1 MGSAVSETK
10 LRAWWWHRQGL
21 DGSLAGETAAEVLA
35 RTGWA
40 RSIGGAAPYLTL
52 FARAGLRRSEVDAAL
67 SDLKIYELP
76 AARGC
81 TYVVPAEDFPLALAA
96 GQPFADDE
104 LKVARK
110 LGVSNA
116 EIDKLRAAVL
126 KALAAGPLD
135 PDALRTAAGS
145 AVRNLGPEGAKKG
158 LTTTLPVA
166 LGLLQAAGQIRRV
179 PMNGR
184 IDQQRYRYIAWNCPV
199 EGSFTDLA
207 RRYFCWI
214 GPATAGEFQT
224 FSGLEVKA
232 AKAATEP
239 LKLAEASEGRLL
251 LPEDLEAFRRFEA
264 PKRPQYAL
272 VSSLDGIGL
281 SGGGLKSL
289 IAAENPGGEL
299 VEFGGHA
306 ILDRGQLIGRWDFDT
321 ATGTIA
327 WALFRGKPDKAIEGA
342 VREMETFVRDDL
354 GDARSFSLDSP
365 KSRAPRIEIL
375 RKAAHG

>member
-1 MGSAVSETK
+1 MGSVASEIK

-21 DGSLAGETAAEVLA
+21 DGSLRGKTTAEVLA

-52 FARAGLRRSEVDAAL
+52 FARAGLSRVDVDASVARIE
-67 SDLKIYELP
+67 IYELP

-81 TYVVPAEDFPLALAA
+81 TYVVPAEDFSLALAA

-110 LGVSNA
+110 LGVSDA
-116 EIDKLRAAVL
+116 EIEKLRAAVL

-135 PDALRTAAGS
+135 PDALKAATGG

-166 LGLLQAAGQIRRV
+166 LGLLQSAGQICRM
-179 PMNGR
+179 PLNGR
-184 IDQQRYRYIAWNCPV
+184 IDQQRYRYVAWNWAV
-199 EGSFTDLA
+199 NGSFTDLA
-207 RRYFCWI
+207 RRYFGWI
-214 GPATAGEFQT
+214 GPATMGEFQT
-224 FSGLEVKA
+224 FSGLGVKA
-232 AKAATEP
+232 AKSAVEP
-239 LKLAEASEGRLL
+239 LELVDPGEDRLL
-251 LPEDLEAFRRFEA
+251 LPEDIEVFRKFET

-281 SGGGLKSL
+281 LGSGLKSL
-289 IAAENPGGEL
+289 IARENLQNELAEL
-299 VEFGGHA
+299 GGHA

-321 ATGTIA
+321 ATGTIV
-327 WALFRGKPDKAIEGA
+327 WALFDAKADRALETAI
-342 VREMETFVRDDL
+342 RETEAFVRDDL
-354 GDARSFSLDSP
+354 GDARVGSLDSP
-365 KSRAPRIEIL
+365 KSRRPRIEML
-375 RKAAHG
+375 RKAAHA